1 MKKLSKK
8 DLKAEYRNK
17 AIIGGIFCIKCL
29 VNNTLW
35 LRATTNMQS
44 SKNRFCFSLAT
55 NSCPE
60 PCMLTEWKKFGASS
74 FTFEVLEE
82 IKKKATQTES
92 EFAEDI
98 HTLLDLH
105 SENKEITKKEEL
117 AHIQL

>member
-1 MKKLSKK
+1 MNKLSKK
-8 DLKAEYRNK
+8 NLKAEYRNK

-35 LRATTNMQS
+35 LRTTTNMQS
-44 SKNRFCFSLAT
+44 SKNRFCFSLVT

-82 IKKKATQTES
+82 IKKKTTQTES
-92 EFAEDI
+92 EFTDDV
-98 HTLLDLH
+98 HTLLELH
-105 SENKEITKKEEL
+105 TEKKMLITQGKDK
-117 AHIQL
+117 HT